1 MSEKNRLII
10 PELKKGSLSINT
22 KNTNNKLKSVNLNK
36 PNISKIFGEESSI
49 KKEIEENTE
58 FDLLLIGDLTG
69 SMEMYREV
77 LKNKFKEISKTLFAL
92 INNLRIGIIFYL
104 DHGSGDPY
112 ITKIHELSKDT
123 TSLFN
128 FIKNTPNG
136 NGGDEDEAVEDALN
150 DALNINWNQK
160 GIKSIVL
167 FGDAKPHQP
176 HECPEKLDY
185 FKIVEKLYKN
195 KITVNTVYCADI
207 DDVENLYK
215 ADIGDFTKR
224 INNLNNGEFFS
235 WTANVTG
242 GISIG
247 IRNID
252 DIVDIIQTMAAKDA
266 GKIDELEKEAKNN
279 NTAIK
284 IPVLKKIKEQSLKI
298 EEKKKIL
305 GISNNNY

>member
-1 MSEKNRLII
+1 MSEKKKLII

-36 PNISKIFGEESSI
+36 PNISKIFGEESNI

-77 LKNKFKEISKTLFAL
+77 LKNKFKEISKTLFKL
-92 INNLRIGIIFYL
+92 IDNLSIGIIFYL
-104 DHGSGDPY
+104 DHGCGDPY
-112 ITKIHELSKDT
+112 ITKVHELSKDIN
-123 TSLFN
+123 SLFN
-128 FIKNTPNG
+128 FIKDTPNG
-136 NGGDEDEAVEDALN
+136 YGGDEDEAVEDALN

-195 KITVNTVYCADI
+195 KITINTVYCSDI

-215 ADIGDFTKR
+215 VNIGDFSKR
-224 INNLNNGEFFS
+224 VTNLNNGEFFS

-247 IRNID
+247 IKDID
-252 DIVDIIQTMAAKDA
+252 DIVDIIQAMAAKDA

>member
-1 MSEKNRLII
+1 M
-10 PELKKGSLSINT
+10 
-22 KNTNNKLKSVNLNK
+22 NK
-36 PNISKIFGEESSI
+36 PNISKIFGEKSSI

-123 TSLFN
+123 NSLFN

-167 FGDAKPHQP
+167 FGDAKPHN
-176 HECPEKLDY
+176 HNECPNNLDY
-185 FKIVEKLYKN
+185 FKIIEKLYKN
-195 KITVNTVYCADI
+195 KITINTVYCADI

-252 DIVDIIQTMAAKDA
+252 EIVDIIQTMAAKDA

>member
-1 MSEKNRLII
+1 MSDKKKLII
-10 PELKKGSLSINT
+10 PELKKGNLSI
-22 KNTNNKLKSVNLNK
+22 NTNNKLKSVNLNR
-36 PNISKIFGEESSI
+36 PNISKIFGEENSI
-49 KKEIEENTE
+49 KKEIEKSTA

-77 LKNKFKEISKTLFAL
+77 LKNKFKEISKTLFKL

-112 ITKIHELSKDT
+112 VTKIHELSKDT
-123 TSLFN
+123 NSLFD

-136 NGGDEDEAVEDALN
+136 HGGDEDEAVEDALN

-215 ADIGDFTKR
+215 ADIGDFSKR
-224 INNLNNGEFFS
+224 TNNLNNGEFFS
-235 WTANVTG
+235 WAANVTG
-242 GISIG
+242 GIAIG
-247 IRNID
+247 INNID
-252 DIVDIIQTMAAKDA
+252 DIVDIIQAMAAKDA
-266 GKIDELEKEAKNN
+266 GKIDELEKEVKN
-279 NTAIK
+279 NTASIK
-284 IPVLKKIKEQSLKI
+284 IPVLKKIKEQSIKI

-305 GISNNNY
+305 GISNK